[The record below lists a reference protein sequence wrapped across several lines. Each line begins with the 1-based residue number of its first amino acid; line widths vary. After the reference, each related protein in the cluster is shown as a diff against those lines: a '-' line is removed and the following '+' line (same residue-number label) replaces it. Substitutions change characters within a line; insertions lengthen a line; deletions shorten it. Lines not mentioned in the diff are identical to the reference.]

1 MASADWKKM
10 TTQAAGGIKVH
21 FQQKD
26 RIEKNHSNPDIDKSL
41 SGMNYCIG
49 CDEYDMAVA
58 AMKARTKE
66 VDQIIPPKR
75 VRKDRVTC
83 AMIEIPCPDSIR
95 SAGRSDE
102 FFEKAYDVLKE
113 YFGEKNVH
121 GGFVHK
127 DEVHEYLDKDGKEKL
142 SLEHIHVL
150 VSAYTDK
157 KGINGKAFETKPRL
171 SALNKMLDEMT
182 VREFEVDFNTHSSPQ
197 KKTAEDL
204 KRESEIRELE
214 AKIENK
220 KEEVASL
227 EEQASAITETMEQV
241 IATRD
246 EVVNEA
252 SEALARLEKYNF
264 TEKELK
270 LAEKTAKKDSKVPVA
285 VPVNNPFSSKEYMKV
300 EKSDW
305 DQAQKVIK
313 KATTMET
320 AMQNMAQ
327 ENATL
332 KSKISGLEEQIGKLK
347 KFIEKNDLLGK
358 FKEFLKSLEPVSMA
372 ERIGA
377 ARKESAE
384 LERARKA
391 EKVITK
397 KKRREES
404 L

>member
-49 CDEYDMAVA
+49 CDDYDMAVV
-58 AMKARTKE
+58 AMKERTKE
-66 VDQIIPPKR
+66 VDKMIPPKR
-75 VRKDRVTC
+75 VRKDRITC

-95 SAGRSDE
+95 SAGKSDE
-102 FFEKAYDVLKE
+102 FFEKTYDILKE

-127 DEVHEYLDKDGKEKL
+127 DEVHGYLDKDGKEKL

-197 KKTAEDL
+197 KKTVEDL
-204 KRESEIRELE
+204 KRETETRLLE
-214 AKIENK
+214 AEIAEK
-220 KEEVASL
+220 KDQVFAL
-227 EEQASAITETMEQV
+227 NEQAEVISSEMEQAV
-241 IATRD
+241 ATRD
-246 EVVNEA
+246 EAVDEA
-252 SEALARLEKYNF
+252 SAALARLEKYAF
-264 TEKELK
+264 TEEQLK
-270 LAEKTAKKDSKVPVA
+270 LAERASKKNQKSPIA
-285 VPVNNPFSSKEYMKV
+285 VPVNIPFSSKEYVKV
-300 EKSDW
+300 EKTDW
-305 DQAQKVIK
+305 DTVQKVLK
-313 KATTMET
+313 KVSTMEST
-320 AMQNMAQ
+320 MENMTQ
-327 ENATL
+327 ENANL
-332 KSKISGLEEQIGKLK
+332 KCKISGLEEQLVKLK
-347 KFIEKNDLLGK
+347 KFIEKNELLGK
-358 FKEFLKSLEPVSMA
+358 FKEFLRSLEPKTME
-372 ERIGA
+372 ERLGVA
-377 ARKESAE
+377 KKESAE

-397 KKRREES
+397 KKQRGEC